1 MERHSNSKSPSRLLP
16 AQNNHRRPSN
26 FLQHSKSASVL
37 NCAMDYFPS
46 THTYTPPAYVRIL
59 AASSSDNSTT
69 DQDEGS
75 DDSNNG
81 RDAFEFVA
89 FLLWYL
95 FLVLCCVLPTCCAY
109 RRRRLMETRIA
120 EQQESFDQLHQQNV
134 LILRHLRPDLDGEE
148 ARIERTQRITE
159 ALKVT
164 TFVSTSTQRDQS
176 RCLILH
182 PRCVFRC
189 PFSSFELL
197 HSCAFFYCCTC
208 TCTFAFLC

>member
-1 MERHSNSKSPSRLLP
+1 
-16 AQNNHRRPSN
+16 
-26 FLQHSKSASVL
+26 
-37 NCAMDYFPS
+37 MDYFLS

-59 AASSSDNSTT
+59 AISSSDNSTAN
-69 DQDEGS
+69 QDEGS

-109 RRRRLMETRIA
+109 RRRRLMEARIA

-134 LILRHLRPDLDGEE
+134 FILSNLHLRPDLDGEE

-164 TFVSTSTQRDQS
+164 TFVSKVHNEINQG
-176 RCLILH
+176 
-182 PRCVFRC
+182 V
-189 PFSSFELL
+189 
-197 HSCAFFYCCTC
+197 
-208 TCTFAFLC
+208 